1 MTNLELEAQY
11 FKNSLPFLGKDL
23 ALRVEGK
30 EDVVFWQAIFQ
41 EALPNV
47 RVEIFHFANEF
58 PSANAMGKEAILPLR
73 AYADNK
79 LCVCIDSDYD
89 FLLGKNYND
98 YSPFVFQTYTYSI
111 ENYYAVASRLPNV
124 IQKTANTSKLSN
136 IDFEKLFRSYAAMIF
151 EGFVYSIL
159 AEKQQELT
167 FERHNF
173 AKIATSEVFDLRK
186 IESVLPKYIK
196 N

>member
-41 EALPNV
+41 KALPNV

-124 IQKTANTSKLSN
+124 IQKTANTSKLSMKTTPIFLCEVMIYWISPLRKLLN
-136 IDFEKLFRSYAAMIF
+136 RLRVRLFKNFMLNLLKYKITTNEKL
-151 EGFVYSIL
+151 
-159 AEKQQELT
+159 
-167 FERHNF
+167 
-173 AKIATSEVFDLRK
+173 
-186 IESVLPKYIK
+186 
-196 N
+196 